1 MSFSNTFETAL
12 LGLIFNNAAI
22 ANLGDATGPTGSAS
36 AGNLFISLH
45 SADVGEAGNQS
56 SSELAYTGYARVPV
70 ARTSIGWTISGSS
83 VINAAQ
89 IQFPQCTG
97 GIGNASHFAI
107 GCAVSGAGS
116 VVLKG
121 ALSSTLAISSGIT
134 PLFAA
139 GALSATLD

>member
-12 LGLIFNNAAI
+12 LGLIFNNTAI
-22 ANLGDATGPTGSAS
+22 ATLGDAAGPSGSVTP
-36 AGNLFISLH
+36 GTLFISLH

-56 SSELAYTGYARVPV
+56 TNELTYTGYARIPV
-70 ARTSIGWTISGSS
+70 TRSSAGWTISGPS
-83 VINAAQ
+83 VNNTAQ
-89 IQFPQCTG
+89 IQFAQCTTG
-97 GIGNASHFAI
+97 AATVTNFAI
-107 GCAVSGAGS
+107 GCSATGPGT

-134 PLFAA
+134 PLFAP

>member
-1 MSFSNTFETAL
+1 MSFSNTFETSL

-22 ANLGDATGPTGSAS
+22 ANLGDTAGPSGSAA
-36 AGNLFISLH
+36 AGSLFISLH
-45 SADVGEAGNQS
+45 SADVGETGNQS
-56 SSELAYTGYARVPV
+56 TSELAYAGYARIPV
-70 ARTSIGWTISGSS
+70 ARTSAGWTITGST
-83 VINAAQ
+83 VVNAAQ
-89 IQFPQCTG
+89 IQFPQCTAG
-97 GIGNASHFAI
+97 LGNASNFAI
-107 GCAVSGAGS
+107 GCSASGPGV